1 MTSATSANKP
11 VDPAVFANVSEG
23 EYVHHEGGSKKRL
36 PPKIPELNI
45 IPMLDVCFNL
55 LIFFISTAQ
64 FAVGEGVLP
73 ADLPVGQGKSSSSAV
88 KPPEQPIVIQI
99 VNLGGDSIS
108 IQLEAVPNPPASFND
123 LYKMLMSLK
132 NTPTNPSG
140 PFNADDPVIIR
151 PDGAVKWGHIVNAF
165 NAAVRARY
173 SNVSFA
179 QPQRR

>member
-1 MTSATSANKP
+1 MSSIPSVK
-11 VDPAVFANVSEG
+11 VDPASLSKVAEG
-23 EYVHHEGGSKKRL
+23 EYVHHEGSSKKRL
-36 PPKIPELNI
+36 PEKIPELNI

-73 ADLPVGQGKSSSSAV
+73 ADLPMGQGKSSASA

-108 IQLEAVPNPPASFND
+108 IQLEAVPTPPASFNE
-123 LYKMLMSLK
+123 LYKTLMSLK
-132 NTPTNPSG
+132 NTPSNPSG

-173 SNVSFA
+173 TNVSFA
-179 QPQRR
+179 QPQKR